1 MNDATFSELNAK
13 LDELAKKLRNP
24 FAGLQ
29 TSVTLTSEQT
39 AKFAELDEKA
49 KLLQAKLRAKLNDAH
64 GVDWELLKL
73 ELQNDLMLLTNSFG
87 HWAEHLDKRFNNS
100 H

>member
-1 MNDATFSELNAK
+1 MNDVTFAELDAK
-13 LDELAKKLRNP
+13 LDELTRKLSG

-29 TSVTLTSEQT
+29 ASGALFPAQT
-39 AKFAELDEKA
+39 YEFAELDERA
-49 KLLQAKLRAKLNDAH
+49 RQLQARLRAKLDNAH

-73 ELQNDLMLLTNSFG
+73 EFQKDLLLLTNSFRG
-87 HWAEHLDKRFNNS
+87 WAEHLDKRFNNA

>member
-1 MNDATFSELNAK
+1 MNDVTFAELDAK
-13 LDELAKKLRNP
+13 LDELTRKLSG

-29 TSVTLTSEQT
+29 ASGALSPAQT
-39 AKFAELDEKA
+39 YEFAELDEHA
-49 KLLQAKLRAKLNDAH
+49 RQLQARLRAKLDNAH

-73 ELQNDLMLLTNSFG
+73 EFQKDLLLLTNSFRG
-87 HWAEHLDKRFNNS
+87 WAEHLDKRFNNA